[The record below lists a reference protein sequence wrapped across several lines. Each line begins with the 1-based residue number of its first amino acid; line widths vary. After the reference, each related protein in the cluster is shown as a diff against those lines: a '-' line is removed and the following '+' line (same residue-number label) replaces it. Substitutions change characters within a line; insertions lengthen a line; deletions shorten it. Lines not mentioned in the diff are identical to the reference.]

1 MKKIL
6 LLSVLAIF
14 LNSCT
19 VEVRIDGCTDPIA
32 YNYDSQ
38 ADDDDGSCLYIA
50 DVVFFYDALTANEL
64 NVVGFDRLDYYIEE
78 TPGTFINIGEESPAP
93 SFIYAGIP
101 TCYEQTYV
109 TSPIQWYSVDNT
121 IINYQVYGITYV
133 NILGLITEIETLVDE
148 YSFNLYANECA
159 AVPIR
164 FLTKKKKE

>member
-1 MKKIL
+1 ML
-6 LLSVLAIF
+6 IF
-14 LNSCT
+14 NACT
-19 VEVRIDGCTDPIA
+19 VEVRLDGCTDPIA

-78 TPGTFINIGEESPAP
+78 TPGTFINIGEESPIP
-93 SFIYAGIP
+93 VFIYAGTP

-109 TSPIQWYSVDNT
+109 TTPIEWYSVDNT

-133 NILGLITEIETLVDE
+133 DSLGFITEVEILVDE
-148 YSFNLYANECA
+148 DSFDLKANECTS
-159 AVPIR
+159 VPIR